1 MDGKVSIILH
11 VMRLAALINR
21 MGLRLVEGTGLSSVQ
36 QWQLLGIIAR
46 NEGIT
51 LGKLSD
57 EILVTKQ
64 NMTGLIERMR
74 NGGWITTWS
83 DPSDKRIT
91 RVQITEKGKEVFAM
105 MQPRADASNTETF
118 QDFHEEELEM
128 MNEML
133 ERLSRSL
140 RIQLEGKE

>member
-11 VMRLAALINR
+11 VLRLAAQINR

-51 LGKLSD
+51 LGKLSH

-64 NMTGLIERMR
+64 NMTGLIERMQ
-74 NGGWITTWS
+74 NGGWVSTWS

-91 RVQITEKGKEVFAM
+91 RVQITEKGREVFAM

-128 MNEML
+128 MNELL

-140 RIQLEGKE
+140 RLQLEGKE

>member
-1 MDGKVSIILH
+1 VDGKVSIILH
-11 VMRLAALINR
+11 VLRLAAQINR

-51 LGKLSD
+51 LGKLSH

-64 NMTGLIERMR
+64 NMTGLIERMQ
-74 NGGWITTWS
+74 NGGWVSTWS

-91 RVQITEKGKEVFAM
+91 RVKITEKGREVFAM

-140 RIQLEGKE
+140 RLQLDGKE

>member
-1 MDGKVSIILH
+1 M
-11 VMRLAALINR
+11 
-21 MGLRLVEGTGLSSVQ
+21 Q

-51 LGKLSD
+51 LGKLSH

-64 NMTGLIERMR
+64 NMTGLIERMQ
-74 NGGWITTWS
+74 NGGWVSTWS

-91 RVQITEKGKEVFAM
+91 RVKITEKGREVFAM

-140 RIQLEGKE
+140 RLQLDGKE

>member
-11 VMRLAALINR
+11 VLRLAAQINR
-21 MGLRLVEGTGLSSVQ
+21 MGLRLVEGTGLSSVH

-51 LGKLSD
+51 LGKLSH

-64 NMTGLIERMR
+64 NMTGLIERMQ
-74 NGGWITTWS
+74 NGGWVSTWS

-91 RVQITEKGKEVFAM
+91 RVKITEKGREVFAM

-140 RIQLEGKE
+140 RLQLDGKE

>member
-11 VMRLAALINR
+11 VLRLAAQINR

-51 LGKLSD
+51 LGKLSH

-64 NMTGLIERMR
+64 NMTGLIERMQ
-74 NGGWITTWS
+74 NGGWVSTWS

-91 RVQITEKGKEVFAM
+91 RVKITEKGREVFAM

-140 RIQLEGKE
+140 RLQLDGKE

>member
-11 VMRLAALINR
+11 VLRLAAQINR

-51 LGKLSD
+51 LGKLSH

-64 NMTGLIERMR
+64 NMTGLIERMQ
-74 NGGWITTWS
+74 NGGWVSTWS

-91 RVQITEKGKEVFAM
+91 RVKITEKGREVFAM

-128 MNEML
+128 MNELL

-140 RIQLEGKE
+140 RLQLEGKE

>member
-11 VMRLAALINR
+11 VLRLAAQINR

-51 LGKLSD
+51 LGKLSH

-64 NMTGLIERMR
+64 NMTGLIERMQ
-74 NGGWITTWS
+74 NGGWVSTWS

-91 RVQITEKGKEVFAM
+91 RVKITEKGREVFAM

-128 MNEML
+128 MNELL

-140 RIQLEGKE
+140 RLQLDGKE

>member
-11 VMRLAALINR
+11 VLRLAAQINR

-46 NEGIT
+46 YEGIT
-51 LGKLSD
+51 LGKLSH

-64 NMTGLIERMR
+64 NMTGLIERMQ
-74 NGGWITTWS
+74 NGGWVSTWS

-91 RVQITEKGKEVFAM
+91 RVKITEKGREVFAM

-140 RIQLEGKE
+140 RLQLDGKE

>member
-11 VMRLAALINR
+11 VLRLAAQINR

-51 LGKLSD
+51 LGKLSH

-64 NMTGLIERMR
+64 NMTGLIERMQ
-74 NGGWITTWS
+74 NGGWVSTWS

-91 RVQITEKGKEVFAM
+91 RVKITEKGREVFAM

-140 RIQLEGKE
+140 RLQLEGKE

>member
-11 VMRLAALINR
+11 VLRLAAQINR

-46 NEGIT
+46 NEGIS
-51 LGKLSD
+51 LGKLSH

-64 NMTGLIERMR
+64 NMTGLIERMQ
-74 NGGWITTWS
+74 NGGWVSTWS

-91 RVQITEKGKEVFAM
+91 RVQITEKGREVFAM

-128 MNEML
+128 MNELL

-140 RIQLEGKE
+140 RLQLEGKE

>member
-11 VMRLAALINR
+11 VLRLAAQINR

-46 NEGIT
+46 NEGIS
-51 LGKLSD
+51 LGKLSH

-64 NMTGLIERMR
+64 NMTGLIERMQ
-74 NGGWITTWS
+74 NGGWVSTWS

-91 RVQITEKGKEVFAM
+91 RVQITAKGREVFAM

-128 MNEML
+128 MNELL

-140 RIQLEGKE
+140 RLQLEGKE